1 MAETVS
7 WLQVKQRVF
16 FGFTALYCNDTMFA
30 LVPRTRGM
38 ETANSLAFRIDSP
51 SAKVRV
57 LLKKDPRIGWAEI
70 EKARWFSFEVSCDAD
85 LHAALDWLGQAYAAA
100 SKNRHSS

>member
-1 MAETVS
+1 
-7 WLQVKQRVF
+7 
-16 FGFTALYCNDTMFA
+16 MFA